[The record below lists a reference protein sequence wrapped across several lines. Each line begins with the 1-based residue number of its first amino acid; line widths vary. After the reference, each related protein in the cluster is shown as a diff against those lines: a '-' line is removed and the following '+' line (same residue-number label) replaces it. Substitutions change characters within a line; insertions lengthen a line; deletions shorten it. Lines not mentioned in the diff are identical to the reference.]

1 MVFSVVCFLMEVMAR
16 LEPEAFC
23 VNTGAGRQKE
33 KQVTGT
39 PREDEKNHSEGP
51 ER

>member
-1 MVFSVVCFLMEVMAR
+1 MDR

-23 VNTGAGRQKE
+23 VNTGAGTQKE
-33 KQVTGT
+33 KQIAGT
-39 PREDEKNHSEGP
+39 PREDEKNPSEGL